1 MQALPQCILVN
12 VVQDVSMVTLPL
24 GSYRLQRVC
33 DQIKHHDENV
43 VQHKNAGASVPTSF
57 P

>member
-24 GSYRLQRVC
+24 GSYRLQKVC